1 MINKK
6 QIKEDYKSKRQPVG
20 IFAVHN
26 LHDNKMFIGAS
37 KDLPSVLKR
46 FEFTLNMGS
55 FPFQNLVDDY
65 KRLGKDNFEVKILDE
80 LEIKDETEKEID
92 KELEALE
99 EMWIDKLKEEGTSF
113 YNKK

>member
-26 LHDNKMFIGAS
+26 LRDNKLFIGTS

-55 FPFQNLVDDY
+55 FPFQNLIDDY
-65 KRLGKDNFEVKILDE
+65 KKLGKENFAIKVLDE
-80 LEIKDETEKEID
+80 LEIKDEPDREID

-99 EMWIDKLKEEGTSF
+99 EMWIDKLKKEGVSF